1 MPELMYVVARDR
13 GDMYEHLRLSFRD
26 VPEVEVVLD
35 RRHEQRRQTVV
46 DDYAP
51 ERRRRNRR
59 HNDVTPSLA
68 TLGWTL
74 VRVEQ
79 PIGG

>member
-13 GDMYEHLRLSFRD
+13 VDMYEHLRLSFRD

-35 RRHEQRRQTVV
+35 RRREQRRRANGT
-46 DDYAP
+46 YAP
-51 ERRRRNRR
+51 DRRRRNRR
-59 HNDVTPSLA
+59 RHDVTPSLV

-74 VRVEQ
+74 VRVRR
-79 PIGG
+79 PVAG

>member
-13 GDMYEHLRLSFRD
+13 MDMYEHLRLSFRD

-35 RRHEQRRQTVV
+35 RRREQRRRETV
-46 DDYAP
+46 DYTP
-51 ERRRRNRR
+51 DRRQRTRRR
-59 HNDVTPSLA
+59 HDVTPSLT

-74 VRVEQ
+74 VRVRR
-79 PIGG
+79 PLAD